1 MQAEIT
7 LTANGNKC
15 GDWRCNELFTLGQR
29 VIIVGDMHSEKG
41 DDKMLISHW
50 ESRRRYLSLITGGKN
65 CNVDSISVIFLC
77 EKFCDMLSDF

>member
-15 GDWRCNELFTLGQR
+15 GHWWCNELFTLGQR
-29 VIIVGDMHSEKG
+29 LIIVEDMHREKG
-41 DDKMLISHW
+41 DDKMLI
-50 ESRRRYLSLITGGKN
+50 SRRRYLSLITGDKN

-77 EKFCDMLSDF
+77 EKFCNMLSDF